1 MQAVAK
7 PRFICKIFEI
17 WKSCYSA
24 KHHPVTSS
32 LGEKCPNTEFF
43 LVRIFP
49 YSVRIRKNTDQKK
62 LRNWTLHT
70 VCIFYIQIEVNEA
83 GERLPAILLLV
94 LYSEIVAKN
103 DKYIRFYFNILNIV
117 CLRLL
122 KSIKVVST
130 KPFWK

>member
-1 MQAVAK
+1 MSKYGVLSGPYFSVFGA
-7 PRFICKIFEI
+7 
-17 WKSCYSA
+17 
-24 KHHPVTSS
+24 
-32 LGEKCPNTEFF
+32 NTEKYGPEKT
-43 LVRIFP
+43 P
-49 YSVRIRKNTDQKK
+49 YLDTF
-62 LRNWTLHT
+62 HT
-70 VCIFYIQIEVNEA
+70 VCIFYIQIEVNDA
-83 GERLPAILLLV
+83 GDRLPAILLLL